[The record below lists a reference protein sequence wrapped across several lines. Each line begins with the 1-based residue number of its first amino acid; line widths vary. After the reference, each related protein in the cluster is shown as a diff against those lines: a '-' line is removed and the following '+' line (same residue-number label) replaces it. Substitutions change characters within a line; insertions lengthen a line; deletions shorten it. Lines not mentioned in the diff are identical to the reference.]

1 MNESD
6 LDRLLSVPLDDVA
19 DAGFS
24 AKLAARIEKRNWWR
38 ERVTLFAPVAAA
50 AAIVPFLPLRE
61 FTDTA
66 LRVSPL
72 LADSSALALAGAVL
86 ALTISLEQRFRDAQS
101 AL

>member
-1 MNESD
+1 MNDDD
-6 LDRLLSVPLDDVA
+6 LDALLSTPLDDVA

-24 AKLAARIEKRNWWR
+24 ARVGARIEKQAWWR
-38 ERVTLFAPVAAA
+38 ERLALFAPVAAA

-61 FTDTA
+61 FTDAA

-72 LADSSALALAGAVL
+72 LADSSALAFAAAAL
-86 ALTISLEQRFRDAQS
+86 ALTISLDQRFRDSQT